1 MATDFNSS
9 SSLKQ
14 VRGLGSAKSGVH
26 HWWLQRVTAAGNL
39 VLLAWFI
46 ASLILL
52 PSLDRSSVL
61 AWVSSPLVAI
71 PLLLLIFTT
80 FWHARLGV
88 QVLIEDYVHSEG
100 LKLLAFIALNFFIL
114 GTAAVAAFSVLII
127 AFGGPRG

>member
-9 SSLKQ
+9 SNLKQ

-26 HWWLQRVTAAGNL
+26 HWWMQRVTAAGNL
-39 VLLAWFI
+39 ILLAWFI

-52 PSLDRSSVL
+52 PSLDRTSVL
-61 AWVSSPLVAI
+61 AWLSSPLVAV
-71 PLLLLIFTT
+71 PMLLLILTT

>member
-9 SSLKQ
+9 SGLKQ

-39 VLLAWFI
+39 ILLAWFI

-61 AWVSSPLVAI
+61 AWVSSPLVAV
-71 PLLLLIFTT
+71 PMLLLILTT

-88 QVLIEDYVHSEG
+88 QVLIEDYVHEHAN
-100 LKLLAFIALNFFIL
+100 KFACMALLNLSAFA
-114 GTAAVAAFSVLII
+114 GAAFGLFSIVRL
-127 AFGGPRG
+127 ALGAA

>member
-9 SSLKQ
+9 SGLKQ

-61 AWVSSPLVAI
+61 AWVSSPLVAV
-71 PLLLLIFTT
+71 PMLLLILTT

-127 AFGGPRG
+127 AFGGPRA

>member
-9 SSLKQ
+9 SGLKQ

-61 AWVSSPLVAI
+61 AWLSSPLVAV
-71 PLLLLIFTT
+71 PMLLLILTT

-127 AFGGPRG
+127 AFGGPRA

>member
-9 SSLKQ
+9 SDIKR

-26 HWWLQRVTAAGNL
+26 HWWLQRVTAAGNI

-61 AWVSSPLVAI
+61 AWVSSPLVAV
-71 PLLLLIFTT
+71 PMLLLILTT

-100 LKLLAFIALNFFIL
+100 LKLLAFMALNFFIL

-127 AFGGPRG
+127 AFGGPRA

>member
-14 VRGLGSAKSGVH
+14 VRGLGSAKTGVH
-26 HWWLQRVTAAGNL
+26 HWWMQRVTAAGNL
-39 VLLAWFI
+39 ILLAWFI

-52 PSLDRSSVL
+52 PSLDRTSVL
-61 AWVSSPLVAI
+61 IWLSSPLVAV
-71 PLLLLIFTT
+71 PMLLLILTT